1 MVTWN
6 RCNTRHYFQARRSH
20 TISKVSLSSF
30 FNWVST
36 KRARGHLRKD
46 DSPHPHQI
54 LNFGAIW
61 YWQHEFK
68 ATQTPQMLPFDART
82 SRPWRPGERGRGE
95 CKSENAPGVT
105 DCKFWTPPPPL
116 RQLQSSP
123 TTFSFSLQ
131 TMSSTVMSCLVSD
144 NNNQNG
150 RRSVHT
156 SSCYLC

>member
-1 MVTWN
+1 MIVLIP
-6 RCNTRHYFQARRSH
+6 
-20 TISKVSLSSF
+20 TISF
-30 FNWVST
+30 
-36 KRARGHLRKD
+36 
-46 DSPHPHQI
+46 
-54 LNFGAIW
+54 NFGAIW

-123 TTFSFSLQ
+123 TTFSSLLQ

-156 SSCYLC
+156 SFSCLYWRSYSETVTPEFDTILCLSTTKVDTTKISLSL